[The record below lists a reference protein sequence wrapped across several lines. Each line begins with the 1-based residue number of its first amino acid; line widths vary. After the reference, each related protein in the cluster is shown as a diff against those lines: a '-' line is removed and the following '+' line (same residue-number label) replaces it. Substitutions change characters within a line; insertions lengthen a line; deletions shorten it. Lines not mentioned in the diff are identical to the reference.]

1 MCIDLDVVP
10 QTADPDAVFQ
20 CAMTC
25 LSTAGELAIVL
36 AAGADCP
43 IAAVFFYQVFDM
55 GYRAHDSRLIRKL
68 ESSLFVYVALNLN
81 KNNR

>member
-10 QTADPDAVFQ
+10 QMTDPDAVFQ

-55 GYRAHDSRLIRKL
+55 GYRAHDFCLTPECVKIGKQPLCIYGPQS
-68 ESSLFVYVALNLN
+68 
-81 KNNR
+81 